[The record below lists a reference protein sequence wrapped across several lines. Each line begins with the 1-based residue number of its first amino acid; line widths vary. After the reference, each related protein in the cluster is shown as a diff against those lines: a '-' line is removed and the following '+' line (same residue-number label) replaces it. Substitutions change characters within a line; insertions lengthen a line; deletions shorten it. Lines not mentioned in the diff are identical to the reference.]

1 MGTDAMLAPLTAI
14 CLAAAA
20 RAYQLPTVELYA
32 ILKTEGGH
40 VGEAVADRN
49 GSYDLGPFQIN
60 TIWGPA
66 IGRYWHMPVP
76 QALERVRDDG
86 CDNAV
91 IAAAIMRK
99 LLNETRGNLPRA
111 IGFYHSHT
119 EPLAEAYRNTVLTAA
134 TALAR
139 SGN

>member
-49 GSYDLGPFQIN
+49 GSYDLG
-60 TIWGPA
+60 
-66 IGRYWHMPVP
+66 HMPVP